1 MVSGGSSP
9 ASRGNF
15 RLTMRGEIG
24 TLYSDW
30 DFDTLFAKDGQ
41 PAVCPW
47 RLALR
52 KSDAIY
58 RGVVRPTSRRGGSQ
72 PYRLEICFIQD
83 LRNCH
88 MRSLTKIKLRSWSVP
103 DV

>member
-1 MVSGGSSP
+1 
-9 ASRGNF
+9 
-15 RLTMRGEIG
+15 MRDEIG

-52 KSDAIY
+52 KCDAIY
-58 RGVVRPTSRRGGSQ
+58 RGVVRPASR
-72 PYRLEICFIQD
+72 
-83 LRNCH
+83 
-88 MRSLTKIKLRSWSVP
+88 
-103 DV
+103 